1 MDQKKHL
8 LLILSGYKQDAT
20 APSEPETGTALIF
33 ILFLL

>member
-8 LLILSGYKQDAT
+8 LLILSGYKQDAA
-20 APSEPETGTALIF
+20 APSELETGPASIF